1 MRTIAWVAILLAA
14 SVARAQQDQAGNGNQ
29 QLPRKQHAA
38 ATDGNG
44 RAPSG
49 SGSATEGAAAASATG
64 PTSDAFDRACHDLLN
79 GRMPSDPKAI
89 QTLKDACGSLMSG
102 RADERLD
109 ALKQEQAQAAAR
121 EQLRRMAEGQAN
133 GNVQPGQSSAA
144 PQQGQGVLAAFGEA
158 AGELTGR
165 SPRGGMGMLRR
176 GPAAWTLFTNPIGWF
191 SGLGINA
198 TLFHSFEDAPKFSWV
213 AGARYSAT
221 DATNGTASTFG
232 AMGGADWFI
241 LGGHNAGLRIGPRL
255 ELAAG
260 QERFGT
266 STSTSSFARLGLS
279 GEVGYNFLAT
289 NGISGTAAIGLGGR
303 VAGSDKNENFSSFVG
318 GEFGPYLSVG
328 LGYSW

>member
-1 MRTIAWVAILLAA
+1 MRTIAVVAILLAA
-14 SVARAQQDQAGNGNQ
+14 SVARAQQDQGGNGNG
-29 QLPRKQHAA
+29 QLPRRQAPARDGSAGRSGSTGSASAA
-38 ATDGNG
+38 AV
-44 RAPSG
+44 
-49 SGSATEGAAAASATG
+49 G

-109 ALKQEQAQAAAR
+109 ALKQRQQQAEAR
-121 EQLRRMAEGQAN
+121 AQLRQMAQGGGGAS
-133 GNVQPGQSSAA
+133 VQPGQSSAA
-144 PQQGQGVLAAFGEA
+144 PEQGQGVLAAFGQA

-165 SPRGGMGMLRR
+165 SPSGGMGMLRR
-176 GPAAWTLFTNPIGWF
+176 GPASWTLFTNPIGWF

-198 TLFHSFEDAPKFSWV
+198 TLFHSFADAPKFSWV

-221 DATNGTASTFG
+221 DSTNGTASTFG

-241 LGGHNAGLRIGPRL
+241 LGGHNEGLRIGPRL

-266 STSTSSFARLGLS
+266 GAATNTFARLGLS

-289 NGISGTAAIGLGGR
+289 NGISGTAAVGLGGR
-303 VAGSDKNENFSSFVG
+303 VAGDSKNENFSSFVG